1 MSSEPNNSVKDAPPA
16 FSLVVLSWNNR
27 EHLGNCLASIRR
39 QTCRSF
45 ELICID
51 NGSQDGSRAWLATL
65 DLAAHVQ
72 APART
77 LLLPV
82 NTGFAAGMNT
92 GLRMARGTW
101 LIPLNVDIVLADDF
115 LEQAARVF
123 TAHPDIASIAPV
135 VYQWDNGPTDRVA
148 TTGIWLSRHL
158 SATTD
163 VRDTSS
169 ERDVF
174 GPAGCCPIFTRA
186 ALEDTQLDRRC
197 IATHEPCFYDELY
210 FAYGE
215 DVDLFLR
222 LQLRGHRC
230 LYTTAVRAWHV
241 HSGTQAGVA
250 WHHKS
255 GATLRRF
262 PANAFYTW
270 LKCLPASLLIRCA
283 LYVLGMPL
291 VMSVLLLRRSPGKAW
306 CPLVA
311 YFAMLW
317 HLPRTLRL
325 RQSIQRTRRVKPR
338 ALAPFF
344 RS

>member
-1 MSSEPNNSVKDAPPA
+1 MNSVPDKIATDSPVA
-16 FSLVVLSWNNR
+16 FSIVVLNWNSR
-27 EHLGNCLASIRR
+27 AHLVNCLASIRR

-51 NGSQDGSRAWLATL
+51 NGSKDGSREWLATL

-77 LLLPV
+77 LFLPV

-101 LIPLNVDIVLADDF
+101 LMPLNVDIVLAADF
-115 LEQAARVF
+115 LEQAARHF
-123 TAHPDIASIAPV
+123 TARPDIASIAPV
-135 VYQWDNGPTDRVA
+135 VYQWDNGPTDCVA
-148 TTGIWLSRHL
+148 TTGIWLARHL

-163 VRDTSS
+163 IRDTST
-169 ERDVF
+169 EREVF
-174 GPAGCCPIFTRA
+174 GPAGCCPVFTRA

-197 IATHEPCFYDELY
+197 IATQEPCFYDELY

-222 LQLRGHRC
+222 LQLRGQHC

-250 WHHKS
+250 WQDKS

-270 LKCLPASLLIRCA
+270 LKCLPAAQLIRCA
-283 LYVLGMPL
+283 LPVLGMPL
-291 VMSVLLLRRSPGKAW
+291 AMSVLLLRRAPRKAW
-306 CPLVA
+306 CPLVS

-325 RQSIQRTRRVKPR
+325 RRSIQRGRRVTPA

-344 RS
+344 R